1 MTRLLR
7 RSCTGSSVGLG
18 ARARA
23 LGSLTVLLLWVAGA
37 SSPRPAQAQALKL
50 RSLRFPPTA
59 VVGPWVTYKV
69 ITKSRSRPGREYT
82 QRVAV
87 VARESYLGS
96 NGFWVELKT
105 EGLPSGTRI
114 ERGFFVPASGE
125 VGDDEAM
132 GEEKQ
137 RAADGEK
144 HFRLVRYQVYTSGG
158 KLYEYPVGAG
168 IETRAG
174 SDVSTLELYEY
185 DPSIPPTVE
194 ALGPD
199 TLRTGRRVVP
209 AHMERT
215 RRYGADQWGSPGDT
229 THVQRVVLTQTFW
242 KNPAVPI
249 TGFARSLFEVTTERW
264 TRPPQGDSTG
274 GVPAPETDPGAP
286 PARPPFKPPP
296 PRGGAGFLSR
306 TELNLV
312 SLGADAVPEVTIAP
326 EAAPD
331 DQPPEPG
338 GPIR

>member
-1 MTRLLR
+1 LRAGPGPRL
-7 RSCTGSSVGLG
+7 
-18 ARARA
+18 RA
-23 LGSLTVLLLWVAGA
+23 LGCLIVLLALAAGTGG
-37 SSPRPAQAQALKL
+37 PRPAEAQALKL
-50 RSLRFPPTA
+50 RSLRFPQTT

-69 ITKSRSRPGREYT
+69 ITKSRSKPGREYT

-87 VARESYLGS
+87 VAREKYLGT

-114 ERGFFVPASGE
+114 ERGFFVEASGE
-125 VGDDEAM
+125 VGDDEAT
-132 GEEKQ
+132 GDAAPANQ
-137 RAADGEK
+137 PPGADGEK

-194 ALGPD
+194 ELGPD

-209 AHMERT
+209 AYIERN
-215 RRYGADQWGSPGDT
+215 RRYGTDQWGTPGDT
-229 THVQRVVLTQTFW
+229 TYVQRVVLTQTFW

-264 TRPPQGDSTG
+264 TRPAGGDSTG

-296 PRGGAGFLSR
+296 PKGGAGFLSR

-312 SLGADAVPEVTIAP
+312 SLGADAVPEVTMAP
-326 EAAPD
+326 ETAPD
-331 DQPPEPG
+331 DTPPEPG
-338 GPIR
+338 GAIR